1 MVEGRVSRPG
11 IGGVQVKALG
21 RHFIADFHGCTTDLN
36 DPAVIIGAMER
47 ACEVSGATVV
57 DRTGHMF
64 SPYGVTVMFVV
75 AESHLAV
82 HTWPEY
88 GYAAVDVF
96 TCGTTVDTQAAFESL
111 KRDLKAQHVEYKE
124 VVRGIM
130 SDEGLACHSL
140 EVTMMEVPHGTISSS

>member
-1 MVEGRVSRPG
+1 MN
-11 IGGVQVKALG
+11 ALG

-36 DPAVIIGAMER
+36 DPAVIIRAMER
-47 ACEVSGATVV
+47 ACEISGATVV

-64 SPYGVTVMFVV
+64 SPYGVTVVFVV

-111 KRDLKAQHVEYKE
+111 KSDLKAQRVEYKE
-124 VVRGIM
+124 IVRGIM
-130 SDEGLACHSL
+130 SDEDLARHSL
-140 EVTMMEVPHGTISSS
+140 GATMMEVPHGTVPPSPS